1 MKEHSKQIIRVLVI
15 IIVAGLIWYRIP
27 VAKRKTVTLYS
38 LEGEQAGKSIQV
50 VFHVKWQ
57 RYFFAPAELKGTISV
72 DGTVYYSI
80 YETDTIEHG
89 SFIDKLKGNLPTPW
103 FITSIYNPQDNCV
116 FLHLS
121 GKSLDKICMSVMK
134 DGQTVYYGPAQNAE
148 EAEEIRRELTV
159 KVPDFG

>member
-1 MKEHSKQIIRVLVI
+1 MKERSEQIIKAVII

-27 VAKRKTVTLYS
+27 VVKGKIATLYA

-50 VFHVKWQ
+50 VFRVKWQ
-57 RYFFAPAELKGTISV
+57 RYFFAPAELKGFIIV
-72 DGTVYYSI
+72 DDTVYYSI

-89 SFIDKLKGNLPTPW
+89 SFLDKLKGNLQTPW
-103 FITSIYNPQDNCV
+103 FITSVNDPQDNCV

-134 DGQTVYYGPAQNAE
+134 DGQTVYYGPAQNVE
-148 EAEEIRRELTV
+148 EAEKIRQEV
-159 KVPDFG
+159 SK